1 MYKKTVTYTDY
12 NDNERTEDFYF
23 SFTKAELLDKQMSVA
38 GGYATVIDNIAKT
51 KDLPAMIKIFKELV
65 MEAYG
70 VKSDDGRRFV
80 KSEELTR
87 EFMETPAFSEIY
99 MGLVT
104 DDEAAAE
111 FINKVFPSSL
121 VAEIEKAKKENP
133 TVSNIPSKT

>member
-104 DDEAAAE
+104 DDKAAAE

>member
-23 SFTKAELLDKQMSVA
+23 SFTKAELLDKQMGVA
-38 GGYATVIDNIAKT
+38 GGYAAVIDNIAKT

-65 MEAYG
+65 MEGYG

-104 DDEAAAE
+104 DDKAAAE
-111 FINKVFPSSL
+111 FINKAFPSTL
-121 VAEIEKAKKENP
+121 IAEIEKVKKENP

>member
-70 VKSDDGRRFV
+70 VKSDDGRRFI

-104 DDEAAAE
+104 DDKAAAE
-111 FINKVFPSSL
+111 FINKVFPSTL